1 MSLFSKK
8 VRETYQKLSTKQQH
22 AARFMLDHPDEV
34 ALKTADAIGKL
45 SNTSET
51 TVIRLC
57 YSLGYSGFS
66 DLQEEIRQSLIEKP
80 KQDPFKKYREST
92 QKLNETN
99 FLEYSLEQD
108 ISYIQNILA
117 HMDKRLYYDAI
128 KTIAKADK
136 IMVVGLRSSFAL
148 AHWLHYSLN
157 IIRGNAYLYRGGSED
172 GNNLI
177 SEMNKDWLIIA
188 ISFPRY
194 TSETIHFVE
203 ASKIQGATVL
213 GITDEA
219 LTPLGELSDILLTI
233 KTPTPAGLKGMPVI
247 LSFLGM
253 LAFGVSAFDKEQT
266 ERRIEQYEQST
277 DLFKPFSS

>member
-8 VRETYQKLSTKQQH
+8 VRETYPKLSTKQQH

-92 QKLNETN
+92 RKLNEPN

-108 ISYIQNILA
+108 ISYIQNILT
-117 HMDKRLYYDAI
+117 HMDKRLYFDAI

-136 IMVVGLRSSFAL
+136 IMVVGLRSSFAS

-172 GNNLI
+172 GNHLI
-177 SEMNKDWLIIA
+177 SEMNKDWLVIA
-188 ISFPRY
+188 ICFPRY
-194 TSETIHFVE
+194 TLETIHF
-203 ASKIQGATVL
+203 AQATKIQGATVL

-219 LTPLGELSDILLTI
+219 LTPLGELSDLLLTI

-247 LSFLGM
+247 LSLLSM
-253 LAFGVSAFDKEQT
+253 LASGVSAFNKEQT
-266 ERRIEQYEQST
+266 ERRMEQYEQST